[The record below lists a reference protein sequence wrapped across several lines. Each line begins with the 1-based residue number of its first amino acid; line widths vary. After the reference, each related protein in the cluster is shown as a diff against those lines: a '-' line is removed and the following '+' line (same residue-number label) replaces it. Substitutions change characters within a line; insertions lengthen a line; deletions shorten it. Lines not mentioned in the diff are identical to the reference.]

1 MDRAPVT
8 AADLV
13 AVRER
18 LVEAALPEGQPERID
33 LLRALEELKA
43 AVTAVQA
50 TVVVALD
57 ASARQEEASAGV
69 PAAKRGRSVPAQVG
83 LALRESPARARSFLG
98 AARAWRTE
106 LPHTFSALR
115 AGRLSAWRATV
126 LVRETAHLPVEARR
140 LVDREICA
148 DAAAS
153 EGVGTAEL
161 IARVKKRAAE
171 LDPAAVADR
180 ARRAQGERAVWI
192 RPAPDTMSYVTALLP
207 VAQGVGVYAALRR
220 AADGAVGR
228 GDERSRGQIMADTF
242 VERVTGQAR
251 ADEVPVA
258 VNLVVSDATLLGAGH
273 APAVLTADAGPGG
286 GVVPAQVARNI
297 VAHGL
302 DANASWLRRLYVD
315 PGGNLVA
322 ASSRSRFFVE
332 GLAAMLRARDQGIC
346 RTPFCDAPVRHA
358 DHVVPASRNGPTELS
373 NGQGLCE
380 SCNQVK
386 NSGALRQRVI
396 DDGPRHT
403 VVTTTATGHVYASI
417 APEPPRPA
425 VRAVTPATVRR
436 VSRETGRPTAGL
448 RPTVGVRPAVA
459 QAGRRR
465 QTTATAKVARTGHG
479 PPSGRSPAP
488 GRQQQPRSP
497 VERELIAGRLLA
509 RAQG

>member
-1 MDRAPVT
+1 MAPT
-8 AADLV
+8 LLATDHASLTGADVV
-13 AVRER
+13 AMRER
-18 LVEAALPEGQPERID
+18 LVEAAVPEGQSARID
-33 LLRALEELKA
+33 LLRVLEELKA

-50 TVVVALD
+50 TVAVAID
-57 ASARQEEASAGV
+57 ASTRQEEAAAGM
-69 PAAKRGRSVPAQVG
+69 PSDKRGRSVPAQVG

-98 AARAWRTE
+98 AAHAWRTE

-115 AGRLSAWRATV
+115 TGRLSAWRATL
-126 LVRETAHLPVEARR
+126 LVRETAHLPVEARQI
-140 LVDREICA
+140 VDREICA
-148 DAAAS
+148 DAS
-153 EGVGTAEL
+153 FLEGVGTARL
-161 IARVKKRAAE
+161 LARVKKRAAE

-180 ARRAQGERAVWI
+180 ARRAEGERSVWI

-220 AADGAVGR
+220 AADGAVSR
-228 GDERSRGQIMADTF
+228 GEERSRGQVMADTL

-258 VNLVVSDATLLGAGH
+258 VSLVISDATLLGAGH

-322 ASSRSRFFVE
+322 ASSRSRFFAE

-358 DHVVPASRNGPTELS
+358 DHVVPASRNGSTELS
-373 NGQGLCE
+373 NGQSLCE

-386 NSGALRQRVI
+386 NTGALHQRVL
-396 DDGPRHT
+396 DDGSRHT
-403 VVTTTATGHVYASI
+403 VVTTTVTGHAYAST

-425 VRAVTPATVRR
+425 AAVATRTEARPSRGSACPATVA
-436 VSRETGRPTAGL
+436 RPVTA
-448 RPTVGVRPAVA
+448 R
-459 QAGRRR
+459 AGRRR
-465 QTTATAKVARTGHG
+465 PMSATVKATTVGHG
-479 PPSGRSPAP
+479 PPRGWSPAP
-488 GRQQQPRSP
+488 GRRQQPRSP
-497 VERELIAGRLLA
+497 VERALAAAGVPE
-509 RAQG
+509 RAPG